1 MANTNTPFER
11 GFGKYNKVVVVNNE
25 TKAFNTTGNFGAAA
39 IIVAEGSTTGTA
51 TLFNGGTIDLAKLA
65 VDVVYEFGVSSI
77 TCNAKDVYVL
87 FR

>member
-11 GFGKYNKVVVVNNE
+11 GFGKYNKVVVVNNA

-39 IIVAEGSTTGTA
+39 IMVEDSTTGTA
-51 TLFNGGTIDLAKLA
+51 TLFDGGEINLAKLA
-65 VDVVYEFGVSSI
+65 KEVVYEFGISEITVS
-77 TCNAKDVYVL
+77 NAKDVYVL